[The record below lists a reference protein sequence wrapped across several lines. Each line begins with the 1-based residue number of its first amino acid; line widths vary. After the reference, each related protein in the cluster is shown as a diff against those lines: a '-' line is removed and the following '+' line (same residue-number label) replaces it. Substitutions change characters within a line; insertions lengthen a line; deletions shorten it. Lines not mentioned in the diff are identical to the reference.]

1 MLEVCN
7 FIAIVCVFLSFVLFA
22 FQVFGSFVKT
32 QYTGMY
38 WLKFRI
44 IIFVLDFPRKHRL
57 PFQKILP
64 ALRWVHPH
72 HPSAPRWLDQ
82 ELDSRGK
89 QVFCS
94 I

>member
-1 MLEVCN
+1 MLEVCI
-7 FIAIVCVFLSFVLFA
+7 FIAIVCVCVFLSFFLFS

-32 QYTGMY
+32 RYTGI
-38 WLKFRI
+38 I

-72 HPSAPRWLDQ
+72 PPSAPRWFDQ
-82 ELDSRGK
+82 ELESRGK

>member
-1 MLEVCN
+1 LEVCI
-7 FIAIVCVFLSFVLFA
+7 FIAIVCVCVFLSRLD
-22 FQVFGSFVKT
+22 T
-32 QYTGMY
+32 QACI

-44 IIFVLDFPRKHRL
+44 IIFVLDFPRKYRL

-72 HPSAPRWLDQ
+72 PPSAPRWFDQ
-82 ELDSRGK
+82 ELESRGK